1 MAIGQFQV
9 LIINY
14 LPVKFETFSLATV
27 EPNFTVVF
35 IPFWS
40 YYGHYGYFMVLKNT
54 FKKVRDIY
62 VPSGSKG

>member
-14 LPVKFETFSLATV
+14 LPVKFETFSLTKV

-35 IPFWS
+35 ILFWS
-40 YYGHYGYFMVLKNT
+40 DYGRYGYFMVL
-54 FKKVRDIY
+54 
-62 VPSGSKG
+62 SQ